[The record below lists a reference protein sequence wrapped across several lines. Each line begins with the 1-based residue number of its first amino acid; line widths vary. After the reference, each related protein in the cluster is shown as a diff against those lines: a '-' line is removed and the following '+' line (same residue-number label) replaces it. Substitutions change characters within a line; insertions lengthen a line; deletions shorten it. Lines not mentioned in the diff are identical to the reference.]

1 MLAVCA
7 AGAASSTPDSD
18 RVQARTRS
26 TPSMAA
32 TSSGRRSTTT
42 ARTFAHPSNGTERA
56 PKRAKRWSSARHVPA
71 EQSAVQLPTGADRLI
86 GLAGLAGAFA
96 AQRVGRL
103 HDRGWSLPTTGA
115 ALLLLLNQIRIFS
128 ISDEGRSRLNT
139 AFVTTNFVGGA
150 VGSAAAATR
159 WSAGG

>member
-1 MLAVCA
+1 
-7 AGAASSTPDSD
+7 
-18 RVQARTRS
+18 
-26 TPSMAA
+26 MAA

-56 PKRAKRWSSARHVPA
+56 PKRAKRWSSARHPPLLSNPPFSYPPA
-71 EQSAVQLPTGADRLI
+71 VIGLI

>member
-1 MLAVCA
+1 LRRRC
-7 AGAASSTPDSD
+7 
-18 RVQARTRS
+18 RVQHPRQRPGAS
-26 TPSMAA
+26 TYAFYA
-32 TSSGRRSTTT
+32 EHGRHFEWKTFDTT